1 VGRYGLAT
9 RGVVLGVAGLLVIRA
24 AATYNPEQAGGVGE
38 VLAQLWAQP
47 ASKWLL
53 GTVALGLVAYG
64 VFALIEARYRFI
76 PSA

>member
-1 VGRYGLAT
+1 MGD
-9 RGVVLGVAGLLVIRA
+9 
-24 AATYNPEQAGGVGE
+24 

-47 ASKWLL
+47 AAPWLL
-53 GTVALGLVAYG
+53 GAVALGLVAYG